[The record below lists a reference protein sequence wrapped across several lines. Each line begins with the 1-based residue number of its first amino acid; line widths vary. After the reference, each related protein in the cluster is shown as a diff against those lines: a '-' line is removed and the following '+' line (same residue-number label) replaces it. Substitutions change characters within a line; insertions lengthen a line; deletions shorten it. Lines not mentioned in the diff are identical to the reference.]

1 MSVQRQ
7 ANAVLPGIFHLAL
20 SGESDKVTLA
30 ALAHSAGMR
39 LPTGCFPV
47 TRAKR
52 YNQPYLAEYQG
63 RIMRASQFF
72 ISTLKEAPADADI
85 TSQKLMIRAGFIRKV
100 AAGIYSWMP
109 MGLRVVR
116 KVENIVREEM
126 NRAGAIEVSLPVVQ
140 PAGLWQ
146 ESGRWDTMG
155 EEMLRFQDR
164 HERDFA
170 LQPTAEEVITDIAR
184 SELRSYRALPK
195 NFYQIQTKFRDER
208 RPRFGVMRGREF
220 TMKDAYSFDRSAEA
234 AGVSYDNMYA
244 AYCRIFDRLGLTY
257 RAVAADTGAIG
268 GDRSHEFQVIA
279 DTGEDAIIYCP
290 DSDYAANIEL
300 AEAVA
305 PAGERPAASAALTK
319 VHTPKVKT
327 IAELVD
333 FLSIDIKSTVKAL
346 VVEGSEGEAVLML
359 VRGDHELNEVKAE
372 KVAGI
377 KKPLTMAS
385 PAIIREAFGANPG
398 SLGPVGFKG
407 RIIADRTVAKM
418 ADFVIGANEDD
429 QHYTGANFGRDCAE
443 PEVADIRNVVA
454 GDPSPDGKGVLAIQR
469 GIEVGHVFYLGTKY
483 SAAMNATFLDED
495 GKPKPFEMGCY
506 GIGVTRILG
515 AAIEQNHDD
524 KGMIWPDNI
533 APFAVV
539 ICPVGYDRSAE
550 VKAAADSL
558 YAGLLAKGV
567 DVILDD
573 RGERPGAMFADWE
586 LIGAPHRV
594 TIGDRGLKEGKV
606 EYQQRRDAAATPVA
620 ADAILEHLL
629 AKLS

>member
-1 MSVQRQ
+1 
-7 ANAVLPGIFHLAL
+7 
-20 SGESDKVTLA
+20 
-30 ALAHSAGMR
+30 MR
-39 LPTGCFPV
+39 HRTGCFPAKP
-47 TRAKR
+47 AKR
-52 YNQPYLAEYQG
+52 YNHPHLAEYQG

-155 EEMLRFQDR
+155 EEMLRFKDR

-184 SELRSYRALPK
+184 SELRSYRALPR

-220 TMKDAYSFDRSAEA
+220 TMKDAYSFDRSPEA
-234 AGVSYDNMYA
+234 AGLSYENMYNT
-244 AYCRIFDRLGLTY
+244 YCRIFDRLGLTY

-305 PAGERPAASAALTK
+305 PAGERPAAAAALTK
-319 VHTPKVKT
+319 IHTPKVKT
-327 IAELVD
+327 IADLVA

-346 VVEGSEGEAVLML
+346 VVEGAEGEAVLLL

-372 KVAGI
+372 KIAGI

-385 PAIIREAFGANPG
+385 PALIREAFGANPG

-407 RIIADRTVAKM
+407 RMIADRTVAKM

-524 KGMIWPDNI
+524 KGIIWPDSL
-533 APFAVV
+533 APFNVV

-550 VKAAADSL
+550 VKAAADNL
-558 YAGLLAKGV
+558 YAALLAKGV
-567 DVILDD
+567 DVIIDD

-629 AKLS
+629 AKLA

>member
-1 MSVQRQ
+1 
-7 ANAVLPGIFHLAL
+7 
-20 SGESDKVTLA
+20 
-30 ALAHSAGMR
+30 
-39 LPTGCFPV
+39 
-47 TRAKR
+47 
-52 YNQPYLAEYQG
+52 
-63 RIMRASQFF
+63 MRASQFF

-155 EEMLRFQDR
+155 EEMLRFKDR

-234 AGVSYDNMYA
+234 AGVSYDNMYQ

-305 PAGERPAASAALTK
+305 PVGERPVASAALTK

-327 IAELVD
+327 IADLVG
-333 FLSIDIKSTVKAL
+333 FLDIDIKSTVKAL

-377 KKPLTMAS
+377 KKPLTMAA

-418 ADFVIGANEDD
+418 TDFVIGANEDD

-483 SAAMNATFLDED
+483 SLAMNATFLDED
-495 GKPKPFEMGCY
+495 GKPKPVEMGCY

-533 APFAVV
+533 APFAVA

-558 YAGLLAKGV
+558 YAELLAKGV

-606 EYQQRRDAAATPVA
+606 EYQQRRDAAATAVA

>member
-1 MSVQRQ
+1 
-7 ANAVLPGIFHLAL
+7 
-20 SGESDKVTLA
+20 
-30 ALAHSAGMR
+30 
-39 LPTGCFPV
+39 
-47 TRAKR
+47 
-52 YNQPYLAEYQG
+52 
-63 RIMRASQFF
+63 MRASQFF

-85 TSQKLMIRAGFIRKV
+85 TSQKLMIRAGFIRKQ

-116 KVENIVREEM
+116 KVETIIREEM
-126 NRAGAIEVSLPVVQ
+126 NRAGGIEVSLPVVQ
-140 PAGLWQ
+140 PAELWQ
-146 ESGRWDTMG
+146 ETGRWDAMG
-155 EEMLRFQDR
+155 AELLRFKDR

-184 SELRSYRALPK
+184 RELRSYRALPK

-220 TMKDAYSFDRSAEA
+220 TMKDAYSFDRSAED
-234 AGVSYDNMYA
+234 AGKSYDNMYA
-244 AYCRIFDRLGLTY
+244 AYRRIFDRLGLTY

-279 DTGEDAIIYCP
+279 DTGEDAIVYCP
-290 DSDYAANIEL
+290 TSEYAANIEL

-305 PAGERPAASAALTK
+305 PAGERPAASAALAK

-333 FLSIDIKSTVKAL
+333 FLKIDIKQTVKAV
-346 VVEGSEGEAVLML
+346 VVEGEQDEAVLML
-359 VRGDHELNEVKAE
+359 VRGDHELNEVKAQ

-377 KKPLTMAS
+377 KNPLAFAS
-385 PAIIREAFGANPG
+385 PAAIRDAFGANPG

-407 RIIADRTVAKM
+407 RVIADRTVAKM

-443 PEVADIRNVVA
+443 PEVFDIRNVVE
-454 GDPSPDGKGVLAIQR
+454 GDPSPDGQGALAIQR

-515 AAIEQNHDD
+515 AAIEQNYDD
-524 KGMIWPDNI
+524 KGMIWPDSI

-539 ICPVGYDRSAE
+539 VCPVGYDRSEA
-550 VKAAADSL
+550 VKEAADKL
-558 YAGLLAKGV
+558 YADLQARGV
-567 DVILDD
+567 DVMLDD

-606 EYQQRRDAAATPVA
+606 EYQHRRDSEATAVG
-620 ADAILEHLL
+620 ADAILEHVLSKL
-629 AKLS
+629 A